1 MSRGEKIVASVLGIL
16 VFFGLFF
23 FIYSSMKAT
32 PTYPALDETVGDYGD
47 DYNFNVEGDTTTVDE
62 AIPEEP
68 AARIA
73 EPTKK
78 DEKQPKK

>member
-23 FIYSSMKAT
+23 FIYSSMKTT
-32 PTYPALDETVGDYGD
+32 PAYPPVDEAAADYGD

-62 AIPEEP
+62 ALPEEP
-68 AARIA
+68 APA
-73 EPTKK
+73 ETTKK